1 MGMFIGLFLFLV
13 LLVCG
18 TFYGVLRF
26 KTLKKRLQQEYEQK
40 TAKTEQQTQ
49 AILNHID
56 AGICTISRD
65 FIIDPIYNNKILE
78 LFGQKE
84 YGQTS
89 IFDNIFYILEGD
101 VKKELKEYLE
111 TIFDAPQASEE
122 MLNSINPVSTFT
134 YVFNESGKVIHKK
147 IKTTTVRI
155 FNENNNIQKVMF
167 IFQDISLIDK
177 LEQDQAKRERDLEEQ
192 FRKISVFLN
201 NDREVL
207 NQFLKE
213 LEIKIAELKS
223 LLQKAFHAENPE
235 EPLGQAL
242 RIAHS
247 LKGESFTIGFQT
259 LTDLLKA
266 FEALVKKT
274 KGNAISI
281 ETQLE
286 AVMYFEKIDNERKS
300 LLKLIDTIRGFSQE
314 IQKPGETKSSNM
326 DRKQLLQKEL
336 QHVCERSA
344 AEEGKKISLDFVC
357 ELPELTESLYSQ
369 LKEVLLHLIRN
380 SASHGIEDPISR
392 LKEGKPE
399 TGKISC
405 KIETPPSGDLVLV
418 YEDDGRGFDIE
429 TIRKKALELGLISRE
444 KARDLKESEII
455 SFIFLQGFSTK
466 DGVTNVSGVGVGM
479 AVVKEIMVKQLKS
492 KISVSN
498 RPGKGMTLR
507 FIIPAT
513 SVQNV
518 L

>member
-65 FIIDPIYNNKILE
+65 FIIDPFYNNKILD

-155 FNENNNIQKVMF
+155 FNEINNIQKVMF

-177 LEQDQAKRERDLEEQ
+177 WKRPSKRDDLESNQ
-192 FRKISVFLN
+192 KICCFLN

-207 NQFLKE
+207 NS
-213 LEIKIAELKS
+213 S
-223 LLQKAFHAENPE
+223 L
-235 EPLGQAL
+235 
-242 RIAHS
+242 
-247 LKGESFTIGFQT
+247 
-259 LTDLLKA
+259 
-266 FEALVKKT
+266 
-274 KGNAISI
+274 
-281 ETQLE
+281 
-286 AVMYFEKIDNERKS
+286 
-300 LLKLIDTIRGFSQE
+300 
-314 IQKPGETKSSNM
+314 
-326 DRKQLLQKEL
+326 
-336 QHVCERSA
+336 
-344 AEEGKKISLDFVC
+344 
-357 ELPELTESLYSQ
+357 
-369 LKEVLLHLIRN
+369 RN
-380 SASHGIEDPISR
+380 
-392 LKEGKPE
+392 
-399 TGKISC
+399 
-405 KIETPPSGDLVLV
+405 
-418 YEDDGRGFDIE
+418 
-429 TIRKKALELGLISRE
+429 
-444 KARDLKESEII
+444 
-455 SFIFLQGFSTK
+455 
-466 DGVTNVSGVGVGM
+466 
-479 AVVKEIMVKQLKS
+479 
-492 KISVSN
+492 
-498 RPGKGMTLR
+498 
-507 FIIPAT
+507 
-513 SVQNV
+513 
-518 L
+518 